1 MTDLDKIFSV
11 KPTNLKPAQ
20 GKLLISEPFSKDFF
34 FKRSVVLLA
43 EHNEEGSFGIIMNKS
58 IEFKLNDVISD
69 FPEFDAK
76 IFIGGP
82 VKTDSIFFIHKL
94 GYLFEDSMKIMDGL
108 YWGGN
113 IETIKEMIIANT
125 LSKDDIR
132 FFIGYS
138 GWEPGQLEKEL
149 NRDSWIIADTN
160 SSQIMHK
167 SPTSLW
173 KEIIKGLGDDY
184 QILMNLPADALM
196 N

>member
-1 MTDLDKIFSV
+1 
-11 KPTNLKPAQ
+11 
-20 GKLLISEPFSKDFF
+20 
-34 FKRSVVLLA
+34 
-43 EHNEEGSFGIIMNKS
+43 MNKP

-76 IFIGGP
+76 VYIGGP

-94 GYLFEDSMKIMDGL
+94 GYLVEDSMKIMDGL

-113 IETIKEMIIANT
+113 IENIKEMIIANT

-138 GWEPGQLEKEL
+138 GWEPEQLEKEI
-149 NRDSWIIADTN
+149 NRNSWIIADTN

-184 QILMNLPADALM
+184 QLLMNLPSDALM

>member
-1 MTDLDKIFSV
+1 
-11 KPTNLKPAQ
+11 
-20 GKLLISEPFSKDFF
+20 
-34 FKRSVVLLA
+34 
-43 EHNEEGSFGIIMNKS
+43 MNKP

-76 IFIGGP
+76 VYIGGP

-94 GYLFEDSMKIMDGL
+94 GYLVEDSMKIMDGL

-113 IETIKEMIIANT
+113 IENIKEMIIANT

-138 GWEPGQLEKEL
+138 GWEPEQLEKEI
-149 NRDSWIIADTN
+149 NRNSWIIADTN

-184 QILMNLPADALM
+184 QLLMNLPADALM